1 MSELLPSRQNE
12 GYGACG
18 NGGPGEAQRQR
29 VRRGEEEQ
37 RSDCAFRPQGG
48 NKGCGACDDEGGG
61 LFPKIL
67 LLGAASDFELLIS
80 REVPSER
87 LLPSI
92 NPSAARNGRHLPLH
106 KGGFAAYRPS
116 PLPARPHLSR

>member
-1 MSELLPSRQNE
+1 MSELLPTRQNE
-12 GYGACG
+12 GY
-18 NGGPGEAQRQR
+18 
-29 VRRGEEEQ
+29 
-37 RSDCAFRPQGG
+37 
-48 NKGCGACDDEGGG
+48 GACDDEGGG

-87 LLPSI
+87 LLHSI

-116 PLPARPHLSR
+116 PLPKLPSLSRKWKR